1 MRSLLPSEMS
11 DLIFRF
17 RLLVGRVALGLG
29 FWLPNALFTYKLQYL
44 KASGTSTPSV
54 SATGGGRLEESVAGL
69 ELRRYVMQ
77 EVQLPLGHLNYFVRL
92 PLAGTY
98 FLTVYAAL
106 LDTSK
111 QGVAPSEQIYR
122 YITQYLYCA
131 FIRVRMKC
139 LNLISDYEFCKYA

>member
-1 MRSLLPSEMS
+1 MHFA
-11 DLIFRF
+11 I
-17 RLLVGRVALGLG
+17 GRVALGLG

-44 KASGTSTPSV
+44 KASGASTPSG
-54 SATGGGRLEESVAGL
+54 SAGGRLEETASGL
-69 ELRRYVMQ
+69 ELRRYVLQ
-77 EVQLPLGHLNYFVRL
+77 EVQLPHGHLYYFLRL

-122 YITQYLYCA
+122 CA
-131 FIRVRMKC
+131 
-139 LNLISDYEFCKYA
+139 SCKYCVTHTL